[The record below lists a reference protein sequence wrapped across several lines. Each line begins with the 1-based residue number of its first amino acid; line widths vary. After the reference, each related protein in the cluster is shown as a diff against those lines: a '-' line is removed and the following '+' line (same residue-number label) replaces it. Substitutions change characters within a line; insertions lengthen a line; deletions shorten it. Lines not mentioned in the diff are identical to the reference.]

1 MSRSY
6 PPTTPPPAP
15 EGLYCR
21 DYVMQNCPRFGL
33 EPIRPDEDVDM
44 WRLRL
49 QSSSKGIF
57 RNLLVAVALAAR
69 LE

>member
-1 MSRSY
+1 
-6 PPTTPPPAP
+6 
-15 EGLYCR
+15 
-21 DYVMQNCPRFGL
+21 MQNCPRFGL

-44 WRLRL
+44 WGLRL

-57 RNLLVAVALAAR
+57 CNLLAAVALAAR